1 MRYNHYRYTGWGAIG
16 VRSRFPGD
24 GVFIFLLAVSLSSEI
39 QRRSA
44 ETVAEVREIL
54 SWPQKIGRWF
64 VSEVRWLSRVIVSSV
79 DRFYWGNGFS
89 KASSLAYTTLL
100 SLVPITALAFGLLA
114 SFAVSG
120 DKLPEIRKFIFS
132 QFVPNMEAVDS
143 VLHYLGEFS
152 SMISSLNIL
161 VAAFLVVTAVIL
173 INSVEYALNEIW
185 QVYEARSLSNRIG
198 IYSAVI
204 VVAPV
209 LALSAYY
216 FGKFRLGYFGSGNG
230 QEWIWYLNAIYTAI
244 LPFLIDFVAFFS
256 LYYLV
261 PKAPVQ
267 VRSAMF
273 GAFLG
278 GFLFGFAKIGF
289 AVYVERFSSYYTIY
303 QTLAAIPIFLFWL
316 YLAWTIVLFGAE
328 ASYQA
333 QYLPRNGKLWKRSVM
348 SVGDAGMVLAV
359 QSLVMIADAFIKG
372 RRPPNDLE
380 VAEALGCSTV
390 VLKPALDALERRGI
404 LARGDSRD
412 NPLILIRSPE
422 TIELRE
428 VREALFSSRQALHYP
443 REMALMFR
451 SFEEGAGGVT
461 TLTDLVRARNKC
473 AEGGGDPQ
481 AISGR

>member
-1 MRYNHYRYTGWGAIG
+1 M
-16 VRSRFPGD
+16 
-24 GVFIFLLAVSLSSEI
+24 SLSSEI

-44 ETVAEVREIL
+44 GTVAEVREIL
-54 SWPQKIGRWF
+54 SWPERFTRWF
-64 VSEVRWLSRVIVSSV
+64 ISELRWLFRVVVSSA

-89 KASSLAYTTLL
+89 KAASLAYTTLL
-100 SLVPITALAFGLLA
+100 SLVPITALAFGLLG
-114 SFAVSG
+114 SFAVSS
-120 DKLPEIRKFIFS
+120 DKLPEIRRFIFS
-132 QFVPNMEAVDS
+132 QFVPSMEAVDS

-152 SMISSLNIL
+152 AVISSLNVL
-161 VAAFLVVTAVIL
+161 VAAFLVVTAIIL

-185 QVYEARSLSNRIG
+185 QVYEARTFSNRIG

-216 FGKFRLGYFGSGNG
+216 FGKFRVGAALGNDTQQWF
-230 QEWIWYLNAIYTAI
+230 WYVNAVYTSA

-267 VRSAMF
+267 VRSAIF

-278 GFLFGFAKIGF
+278 GVLFGLAKVGF

-333 QYLPRNGKLWKRSVM
+333 QYLPRSGKLWKRSVM
-348 SVGDAGMVLAV
+348 SVGDAGMVLAT
-359 QSLVMIADAFIKG
+359 QALIMITEAFVAG
-372 RRPPNDLE
+372 RRLPNDLE
-380 VAEALGCSTV
+380 VAETLGCSTV
-390 VLKPALDALERRGI
+390 VLKPALDALERAGLI
-404 LARGDSRD
+404 ARGGSRD
-412 NPLILIRSPE
+412 TPLILLRSPD
-422 TIELRE
+422 TIALNEI
-428 VREALFSSRQALHYP
+428 REALFSSRTALHYP
-443 REMALMFR
+443 REIGRMFQ
-451 SFEEGAGGVT
+451 SFEQRDDRAVVT
-461 TLTDLVRARNKC
+461 LLDLVRSDG
-473 AEGGGDPQ
+473 AEVQSPV
-481 AISGR
+481 STEKT